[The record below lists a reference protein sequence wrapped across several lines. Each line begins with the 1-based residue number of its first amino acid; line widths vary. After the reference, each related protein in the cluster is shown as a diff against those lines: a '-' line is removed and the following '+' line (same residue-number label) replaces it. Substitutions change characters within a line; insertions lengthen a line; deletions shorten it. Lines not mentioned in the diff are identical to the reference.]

1 MNDKIILK
9 LKSNWDKIKIIATI
23 TFIIIAG
30 TVYSVSRMIK
40 GGKADDRIE
49 LVVTDSVISTSDGAG
64 SHFDSS
70 DDSTKDDSNTDIYVH
85 ICGAVI
91 NPGVYQVPAG
101 TRVYQALELAG
112 GSSDDAYLSGI
123 NLADK
128 LADGQKVY
136 IPAEGENAEGIL
148 STDSGGVQSV
158 MININTASEAELMTL
173 PGIGQSR
180 AKDIINYRVKN
191 GLFESIDDIM
201 KVSGIK
207 EAAFEKIKDLIKV

>member
-1 MNDKIILK
+1 MNDKTILK

-23 TFIIIAG
+23 TFIILAG

-49 LVVTDSVISTSDGAG
+49 LVVTDSVISTSDEAG

-91 NPGVYQVPAG
+91 NPGVYQVPVG

>member
-1 MNDKIILK
+1 MNDKTILK

-23 TFIIIAG
+23 TFIILAG
-30 TVYSVSRMIK
+30 TVYSVSTMIK

-49 LVVTDSVISTSDGAG
+49 LVVTDSVISTSDEAD

-91 NPGVYQVPAG
+91 NPGVYQVPVG

-148 STDSGGVQSV
+148 SIDSGGVQSV

>member
-23 TFIIIAG
+23 TFIILAG
-30 TVYSVSRMIK
+30 TVYSVSTMIK

-49 LVVTDSVISTSDGAG
+49 LVVTDSVISTSDEAG

-136 IPAEGENAEGIL
+136 IPSEGEHAEGIL
-148 STDSGGVQSV
+148 SIDSGDVQSV

-191 GLFESIDDIM
+191 GLFESINDIM

>member
-1 MNDKIILK
+1 MNDKTILK

-23 TFIIIAG
+23 TFIILAG

-49 LVVTDSVISTSDGAG
+49 LVVTDSVISTSDEAG

-70 DDSTKDDSNTDIYVH
+70 DDSTKDESNTDIYVH

-158 MININTASEAELMTL
+158 MVNINTASEAELMTL

-191 GLFESIDDIM
+191 GFFESIDDIM

>member
-1 MNDKIILK
+1 MNDKTILK

-23 TFIIIAG
+23 TFIILAG

-40 GGKADDRIE
+40 GGNADDRIE
-49 LVVTDSVISTSDGAG
+49 LVVTDSVISTSDEAG

-158 MININTASEAELMTL
+158 MVNINTASEAELMTL

-191 GLFESIDDIM
+191 GFFESIDDIM

>member
-9 LKSNWDKIKIIATI
+9 LTSNWDKIKIIATI
-23 TFIIIAG
+23 TFIILAG
-30 TVYSVSRMIK
+30 TVYSVSTMIK

-49 LVVTDSVISTSDGAG
+49 LVVTDSVISTSDEAG

-70 DDSTKDDSNTDIYVH
+70 DDSTKDASNTDIYVH

>member
-1 MNDKIILK
+1 MNDKTILK

-23 TFIIIAG
+23 TFIILAG
-30 TVYSVSRMIK
+30 TVYSVSTMIK

-49 LVVTDSVISTSDGAG
+49 LVVTDSVISTSDEAD

-158 MININTASEAELMTL
+158 MVNINTASEAELMTL

>member
-1 MNDKIILK
+1 MNDKTILK

-23 TFIIIAG
+23 TFIILAG
-30 TVYSVSRMIK
+30 TVYSVSTMIK

-91 NPGVYQVPAG
+91 NPGVYQVPVG

-136 IPAEGENAEGIL
+136 IPSEGENAEGIL
-148 STDSGGVQSV
+148 STDSGDVQSV

>member
-23 TFIIIAG
+23 TFIILAG
-30 TVYSVSRMIK
+30 TVYSVSTMIK

-49 LVVTDSVISTSDGAG
+49 LVVTDSVISTSDEAD

-158 MININTASEAELMTL
+158 MVNINTASEAELMTL

>member
-1 MNDKIILK
+1 MNDKTILK

-23 TFIIIAG
+23 TFIILAG

-49 LVVTDSVISTSDGAG
+49 LVVTDSVISTSDEAD

-148 STDSGGVQSV
+148 SIDSGDVQSV

-191 GLFESIDDIM
+191 GFFESIDDIM

>member
-23 TFIIIAG
+23 TFIILAG
-30 TVYSVSRMIK
+30 TVYSVSTMIK

-136 IPAEGENAEGIL
+136 IPSEGENAEGIL
-148 STDSGGVQSV
+148 SIDSGDVQSV

>member
-23 TFIIIAG
+23 TFIILAG
-30 TVYSVSRMIK
+30 TVYSVSTMIK

-49 LVVTDSVISTSDGAG
+49 LVVTDSVISTSDEAG

-91 NPGVYQVPAG
+91 NPGVYQVPVG

-136 IPAEGENAEGIL
+136 IPSEGENAEGIL
-148 STDSGGVQSV
+148 STDSGDVQSV

>member
-1 MNDKIILK
+1 MNDKTILK

-23 TFIIIAG
+23 TFIILAG
-30 TVYSVSRMIK
+30 TVYSVSTMIK

-49 LVVTDSVISTSDGAG
+49 LVVTDSVISTSDEAG

-91 NPGVYQVPAG
+91 NPGVYQVPVG

-148 STDSGGVQSV
+148 SIDSGGVQSV

>member
-1 MNDKIILK
+1 MNDKTILK

-23 TFIIIAG
+23 TFIILAG
-30 TVYSVSRMIK
+30 TVYSVSTMIK

-49 LVVTDSVISTSDGAG
+49 LVVTDSVISTSDEAG

-148 STDSGGVQSV
+148 SIDSGGVQSV

-191 GLFESIDDIM
+191 GFFESIDDIM

>member
-1 MNDKIILK
+1 MNDKTILK

-23 TFIIIAG
+23 TFIILAG
-30 TVYSVSRMIK
+30 TVYSVSTMIK

-49 LVVTDSVISTSDGAG
+49 LVVTDSVISTSDEAG

>member
-1 MNDKIILK
+1 MNDKTILK

-23 TFIIIAG
+23 TFIILAG
-30 TVYSVSRMIK
+30 TVYSVSTMIK

-49 LVVTDSVISTSDGAG
+49 LVVTDSVISTSDEAD

-91 NPGVYQVPAG
+91 NPGVYQVPVG

-136 IPAEGENAEGIL
+136 IPSEGENAEGIL
-148 STDSGGVQSV
+148 STDSGDVQSV

-191 GLFESIDDIM
+191 GLFESINDIM

>member
-1 MNDKIILK
+1 MNDKTILK
-9 LKSNWDKIKIIATI
+9 LKSNWDNIKIIATI
-23 TFIIIAG
+23 TFIILAG
-30 TVYSVSRMIK
+30 TVYSVSTMIK

-70 DDSTKDDSNTDIYVH
+70 DDITKDDSNTDIYVH

-136 IPAEGENAEGIL
+136 IPSEGENAEGIL
-148 STDSGGVQSV
+148 STDSGDVQSV

>member
-1 MNDKIILK
+1 MNDKTILK

-23 TFIIIAG
+23 TFIILAG
-30 TVYSVSRMIK
+30 TVYSVSTMIK

-49 LVVTDSVISTSDGAG
+49 LVVTDSVISTSDEAD

-158 MININTASEAELMTL
+158 MVNINTASEAELMTL

-191 GLFESIDDIM
+191 GFFESIDDIM

>member
-1 MNDKIILK
+1 MNDKTILK

-23 TFIIIAG
+23 TFIILAG
-30 TVYSVSRMIK
+30 TVYSVSTMIK

-49 LVVTDSVISTSDGAG
+49 LAVTDSVISTSDGAG

-91 NPGVYQVPAG
+91 NPGVYKVPAG

-136 IPAEGENAEGIL
+136 IPSEGENAEGII
-148 STDSGGVQSV
+148 STDSGDVQSV

-201 KVSGIK
+201 KVIGIK

>member
-23 TFIIIAG
+23 TFIILAG

-49 LVVTDSVISTSDGAG
+49 LVVTDSVISTSDEAD

-148 STDSGGVQSV
+148 STDSGDVQSV

-191 GLFESIDDIM
+191 GLFESINDIM

>member
-1 MNDKIILK
+1 MNDKTILK

-23 TFIIIAG
+23 TFIILAG

-49 LVVTDSVISTSDGAG
+49 LVVTDSVISTSDEAD

-158 MININTASEAELMTL
+158 MVNINTASEAELMTL

>member
-1 MNDKIILK
+1 MNDKTILK

-23 TFIIIAG
+23 TFIILAG

-49 LVVTDSVISTSDGAG
+49 LVVTDSVISTSDEAD

-136 IPAEGENAEGIL
+136 IPSEGENAEGIL
-148 STDSGGVQSV
+148 STDSGDVQSV

>member
-23 TFIIIAG
+23 TFIILAG
-30 TVYSVSRMIK
+30 TVYSVSTMIK

-49 LVVTDSVISTSDGAG
+49 LVVTDSVISTSDEAG

-148 STDSGGVQSV
+148 SIDSGGVQSV

>member
-1 MNDKIILK
+1 MNDKTILK

-23 TFIIIAG
+23 TFSILAG

-49 LVVTDSVISTSDGAG
+49 LVVTDSVISTSDEAG
-64 SHFDSS
+64 SHFDAQP
-70 DDSTKDDSNTDIYVH
+70 DSTKDDSNTGIYVH

-91 NPGVYQVPAG
+91 NPG
-101 TRVYQALELAG
+101 VYQALELAG

-148 STDSGGVQSV
+148 RTDSGGVQSV
-158 MININTASEAELMTL
+158 MVNINTASEAELMTL

>member
-1 MNDKIILK
+1 MNDKTILK

-23 TFIIIAG
+23 TFIILAG
-30 TVYSVSRMIK
+30 TVYSVSTMIK

-49 LVVTDSVISTSDGAG
+49 LVVTDSVISNSDGAG

-136 IPAEGENAEGIL
+136 IPSEGENAEGII
-148 STDSGGVQSV
+148 STDSGDVQSV

-201 KVSGIK
+201 KVSCIK

>member
-23 TFIIIAG
+23 TFIILAG
-30 TVYSVSRMIK
+30 TVYSVSTMIK

-49 LVVTDSVISTSDGAG
+49 LVVTDSVISTSDEAD

-136 IPAEGENAEGIL
+136 IPSEGENAEGIL
-148 STDSGGVQSV
+148 SIDSGDVQSV

-191 GLFESIDDIM
+191 GFFESIDDIM

>member
-1 MNDKIILK
+1 MNDKTILK

-23 TFIIIAG
+23 TFIILAG
-30 TVYSVSRMIK
+30 TVYSVSTMIK

-49 LVVTDSVISTSDGAG
+49 LVVTDSVISTSDEAG

-91 NPGVYQVPAG
+91 NPGVYQVPVG

>member
-1 MNDKIILK
+1 MNDKTILK

-23 TFIIIAG
+23 TFIILAG
-30 TVYSVSRMIK
+30 TVYSVSTMIK

-49 LVVTDSVISTSDGAG
+49 LVVTDSVISTSDEAD

-148 STDSGGVQSV
+148 SIDSGGVQSV

-191 GLFESIDDIM
+191 GLFESINDIM

>member
-1 MNDKIILK
+1 MNDKTILK

-23 TFIIIAG
+23 TFIILAG

-49 LVVTDSVISTSDGAG
+49 LVVTDSVISTSDEAG

-91 NPGVYQVPAG
+91 NPGVYQAPAG

-136 IPAEGENAEGIL
+136 IPSEGENAEGIL
-148 STDSGGVQSV
+148 STDSGDVQSV

-180 AKDIINYRVKN
+180 ANDIINYREKN

>member
-1 MNDKIILK
+1 MNDKTILK

-23 TFIIIAG
+23 TFIILAG
-30 TVYSVSRMIK
+30 TVYSVSTMIK

-49 LVVTDSVISTSDGAG
+49 LVVTDSVISTSDEAD

-136 IPAEGENAEGIL
+136 IPSEGENAEGIL

-158 MININTASEAELMTL
+158 MVNINTASEAELMTL

>member
-1 MNDKIILK
+1 MNDKTILK

-23 TFIIIAG
+23 TFIILAG

-49 LVVTDSVISTSDGAG
+49 LVVTDSVISTSDEAD

-158 MININTASEAELMTL
+158 MVNINTASEAELMTL

-191 GLFESIDDIM
+191 GFFESIDDIM

>member
-23 TFIIIAG
+23 TFIILAG

-49 LVVTDSVISTSDGAG
+49 LVVTDSVISTSDEAG

>member
-1 MNDKIILK
+1 MNDKTILK

-23 TFIIIAG
+23 TFIILAG

-49 LVVTDSVISTSDGAG
+49 LVVTDSVISTSDEAG

-70 DDSTKDDSNTDIYVH
+70 DDSTKDESNTDIYVH

-136 IPAEGENAEGIL
+136 IPSEGENAEGIL
-148 STDSGGVQSV
+148 STDSGDVQSV

>member
-23 TFIIIAG
+23 TFIILAG
-30 TVYSVSRMIK
+30 TVYSVSTMIK

-49 LVVTDSVISTSDGAG
+49 LVVTDSVISTSDEAG
-64 SHFDSS
+64 SHFDAQP
-70 DDSTKDDSNTDIYVH
+70 DSTKDDSNTGIYVH

-91 NPGVYQVPAG
+91 NPGVYQVPVG

>member
-23 TFIIIAG
+23 TFIILAG
-30 TVYSVSRMIK
+30 TVYSVSTMIK

-49 LVVTDSVISTSDGAG
+49 LVVTDSVISTSDEAD

-91 NPGVYQVPAG
+91 NPGVYQVPVG

>member
-1 MNDKIILK
+1 MNDKTILK

-23 TFIIIAG
+23 TFIILVG

-49 LVVTDSVISTSDGAG
+49 LVVTDSVISTSDEAD

-148 STDSGGVQSV
+148 STDSGDVQSV

-191 GLFESIDDIM
+191 GFFESIDDIM

>member
-1 MNDKIILK
+1 MNDKTILK

-23 TFIIIAG
+23 TFIILAG

-49 LVVTDSVISTSDGAG
+49 LVVTDSVISTSDETG
-64 SHFDSS
+64 SHFDAQP
-70 DDSTKDDSNTDIYVH
+70 DSTKDDSNTGIYVH

-158 MININTASEAELMTL
+158 MVNINTASEAELMTL

-191 GLFESIDDIM
+191 GFFESIDDIM

>member
-1 MNDKIILK
+1 MNDKTILK

-23 TFIIIAG
+23 TFIILAG
-30 TVYSVSRMIK
+30 TVYSVSTMIK

-49 LVVTDSVISTSDGAG
+49 LVVTDSVISTSDEAD

-136 IPAEGENAEGIL
+136 IPSEGENAEGIL
-148 STDSGGVQSV
+148 STDSGDVQSV

>member
-1 MNDKIILK
+1 MNDKTILK

-23 TFIIIAG
+23 TFSILAG

-49 LVVTDSVISTSDGAG
+49 LVVTDSVISTSDEAG
-64 SHFDSS
+64 SHFDAQP
-70 DDSTKDDSNTDIYVH
+70 DSTKDDSNTGIYVH

-158 MININTASEAELMTL
+158 MVNINTASEAELMTL